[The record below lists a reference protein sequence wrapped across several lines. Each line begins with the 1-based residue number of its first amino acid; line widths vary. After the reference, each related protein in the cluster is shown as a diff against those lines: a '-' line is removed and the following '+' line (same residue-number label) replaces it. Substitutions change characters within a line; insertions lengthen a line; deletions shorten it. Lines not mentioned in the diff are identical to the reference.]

1 MALTRQNG
9 NSFVFEKTE
18 MVELYLQLV
27 NEDID
32 IFRFFTRLTSVK
44 EGQTV
49 GRLIL
54 GSPTWKAVEHCDSNP
69 TKVDI
74 GYDVRKWNIKCAET
88 EMEHCF
94 KNEICSILQK
104 DYSIDMVN
112 NPEIL
117 SEIELLLI
125 DEIIRKGIVELLH
138 RHVLLGNEN
147 STNQAGGQ
155 FAFNDGIF
163 RQLLPYI
170 KTGVTGLVQSVD
182 FATSPAFPALGTYA
196 PLVAG
201 DGIAILEALYKAHES
216 NVLFRKQPKNTK
228 FIIVTYGLYKQYEED
243 LKSLACCNSNTNNSI
258 DLRLQGLQYNGEY
271 LTYEGIPVIYLDEQS
286 EYYAQ
291 LYAMTG
297 AEFALMTVERNLIY
311 GTNEDG
317 IYSEFETDTRKKTI
331 WMKTKVCFG
340 FNFSQPEFIT
350 VALPKGSV
358 YAVGTTPAIGTEP
371 NGLFA

>member
-32 IFRFFTRLTSVK
+32 IFKFFTRLTSVK
-44 EGQTV
+44 EGQLV
-49 GRLIL
+49 GKLIL
-54 GSPTWKAVEHCDSNP
+54 GDVIWKAVEHCDSNP

-94 KNEICSILQK
+94 KNEICNILQQ

-112 NPEIL
+112 DPEIL

-125 DEIIRKGIVELLH
+125 DQIIRKGIVKLLH

-182 FATSPAFPALGTYA
+182 FNTAPVFPNLGTYK

-201 DGIAILEALYKAHES
+201 DGIKILEALYKAHES
-216 NVLFRKQPKNTK
+216 NVLFRERDQSEK

-243 LKSLACCNSNTNNSI
+243 LKALACCNSTANNPI
-258 DLRLQGLQYNGEY
+258 DIRLQGLNYNGQY
-271 LTYEGIPVIYLDEQS
+271 LTFEGIPVIYLNTQS

-291 LYAMTG
+291 LYAMKG
-297 AEFALMTVERNLIY
+297 AEFALMTIERNLIY

-317 IYSEFETDTRKKTI
+317 IASEFETDTRKKTI

-340 FNFSQPEFIT
+340 FNFSQPEFIA
-350 VALPKGSV
+350 VALPEGSV